1 MGEPLTL
8 AVGVIALIG
17 LGLTFFGGHAR
28 LTRLRKQDALRDL
41 HREIAA
47 IEASPDG
54 RLRAIEVRLYDYG
67 REVEG
72 RIDTRLAALDELIV
86 EADHEI
92 ARLEAMLADSRVGLP
107 LDRTLTADE
116 QQRCFALWE
125 AGHSVAAISRCLHA
139 TPRQVE
145 NALDEFGPPRHK
157 AA

>member
-17 LGLTFFGGHAR
+17 LGLTFFGGHFR
-28 LTRLRKQDALRDL
+28 LARLRKQDALRDL

-47 IEASPDG
+47 AEASPDG

-72 RIDTRLAALDELIV
+72 RIDTRLTALDELIV
-86 EADHEI
+86 EADLEI
-92 ARLEAMLADSRVGLP
+92 ARLEALLAESRVNLP
-107 LDRTLTADE
+107 AERQLSADE

-125 AGHSVAAISRCLHA
+125 AGISVSAIARCLHA
-139 TPRQVE
+139 TPGQVQT
-145 NALDEFGPPRHK
+145 ALDEFRQPRRD